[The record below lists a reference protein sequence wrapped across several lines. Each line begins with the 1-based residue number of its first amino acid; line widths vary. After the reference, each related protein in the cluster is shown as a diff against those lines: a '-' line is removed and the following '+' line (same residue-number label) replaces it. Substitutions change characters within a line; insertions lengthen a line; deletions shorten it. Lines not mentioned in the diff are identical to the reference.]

1 MRALLLFGFLL
12 SSGIEGPVVYYGQ
25 LEDAKN
31 PCQVKARKVFSQIS
45 EYKKIK
51 EMGLTEDDAEY
62 WILLE
67 KANAKFNTAVHNV
80 ATEKGYDLV
89 VEKGTV
95 KFPKKVPDETD
106 GVISAIP

>member
-12 SSGIEGPVVYYGQ
+12 SGGVDGPVVYYGD
-25 LEDAKN
+25 LEGAKK

-45 EYKKIK
+45 DYKKIK

-95 KFPKKVPDETD
+95 KFRKSVPDETQA
-106 GVISAIP
+106 VISAIP

>member
-1 MRALLLFGFLL
+1 MRALLLLGFLL
-12 SSGIEGPVVYYGQ
+12 STGVDGPVVYYGE
-25 LEDAKN
+25 LEGAKK
-31 PCQVKARKVFSQIS
+31 PCQLKARKVFSQIS

-95 KFPKKVPDETD
+95 KFRKAAPDETQ